1 MNTQQKHNLTEFTEL
16 LLAAKDTKAMQS
28 VLSAL
33 LTPSELRDIPNRLQI
48 IRLLKQG
55 ISQREISKKL
65 GVGIATVTRG
75 SKEIQSGQLK
85 SDL

>member
-1 MNTQQKHNLTEFTEL
+1 MNTQQKHNLTEFTKL
-16 LLAAKDTKAMQS
+16 LLEAQDAQAMES

-55 ISQREISKKL
+55 TSQREISKKL

-75 SKEIQSGQLK
+75 SKQLQSDTK
-85 SDL
+85 SEL

>member
-1 MNTQQKHNLTEFTEL
+1 MNTQQKHNLTEFTKL
-16 LLAAKDTKAMQS
+16 LLEAKDAQAMES

-48 IRLLKQG
+48 MRMLKQG
-55 ISQREISKKL
+55 VSQREISKKL

-75 SKEIQSGQLK
+75 SKQLQSDTK
-85 SDL
+85 SEL

>member
-1 MNTQQKHNLTEFTEL
+1 MNTQQKHNLTEFTKL
-16 LLAAKDTKAMQS
+16 LLEAQDAQAMES

-48 IRLLKQG
+48 MRMLKQG
-55 ISQREISKKL
+55 VSQREISQKL

-75 SKEIQSGQLK
+75 SKQLQSDTK
-85 SDL
+85 SEL